1 MDYILYIQIYIC
13 MYIYIYCWV
22 FNSCLCTL
30 LSRSLYSVQ
39 QRAVEKLA
47 ASHAKS
53 FDIPAPSSSTSL
65 LSAVR
70 PSRQMSDAD
79 IQLEISEASE
89 QLDIAIKNTQDACE
103 HLLVCMRKQDQVRM
117 QHFDL

>member
-1 MDYILYIQIYIC
+1 
-13 MYIYIYCWV
+13 
-22 FNSCLCTL
+22 
-30 LSRSLYSVQ
+30 
-39 QRAVEKLA
+39 
-47 ASHAKS
+47 
-53 FDIPAPSSSTSL
+53 
-65 LSAVR
+65 
-70 PSRQMSDAD
+70 MSDAD